1 MCVSVYV
8 HKCTTCTQNT
18 HCCFILFRI
27 TARKEAVK
35 MRGSRVS
42 LTVSILFIDVVVL
55 FLIITIIIIIIYK
68 CEIFSL
74 ALYMPS
80 PVAVR
85 HLSMSRRQSKRG
97 GKGREDIDR
106 GAKNSIKI
114 IRVYVRVYVYVC
126 VYVLVQVC
134 ACTHSRFKMKKYELA
149 TSK

>member
-1 MCVSVYV
+1 M
-8 HKCTTCTQNT
+8 
-18 HCCFILFRI
+18 
-27 TARKEAVK
+27 
-35 MRGSRVS
+35 S
-42 LTVSILFIDVVVL
+42 LTVSILFVDVVVL
-55 FLIITIIIIIIYK
+55 FLIIIIIIIYK

-114 IRVYVRVYVYVC
+114 IRVYVRVCVCMCMSVYMC
-126 VYVLVQVC
+126 
-134 ACTHSRFKMKKYELA
+134 
-149 TSK
+149 